1 MVDTE
6 VLQEDPHCTSDIC
19 WRLWRNQQANY
30 NLCLRGWKERH
41 KGLQRRFSILRRKTE
56 IQNGHEAPKATG
68 SESPLCHIHLLLWM
82 TVLLWNRNVCLF
94 ILHLWRH
101 LFHIVLSLFLF
112 VCQHLAS
119 THFKWYFSVNTKQG
133 LTRQP
138 SSGLLAFICQFWL
151 ANSIYYTGTQVRMS
165 VRTWQVCVG
174 TQ

>member
-30 NLCLRGWKERH
+30 NLCLSGRKERH
-41 KGLQRRFSILRRKTE
+41 KGLQRRFSILRNKTE

-101 LFHIVLSLFLF
+101 LFHIVLSLLLF

-119 THFKWYFSVNTKQG
+119 THFKWYFSMNTKQG

-138 SSGLLAFICQFWL
+138 SSVRKVCLLLSASFGL
-151 ANSIYYTGTQVRMS
+151 ANSIYHTGT
-165 VRTWQVCVG
+165 
-174 TQ
+174 